1 MNKMMNLLRP
11 PPPFVEVR
19 LYCIY
24 DFFNFLLRNW
34 PFKKITATCSK
45 IDIKYRLWI
54 NRFKMGQNSP
64 KMIGSECSEICLLLC
79 MILELITKVSSNSA
93 CFWDELRSPIKK
105 NRFDWMTIEL
115 MNYGR
120 VENILPHY
128 PQVKINQNKTFN
140 GMHYKI

>member
-64 KMIGSECSEICLLLC
+64 KMIGSECSEICVLIC
-79 MILELITKVSSNSA
+79 MTLELITKVSSNSA

-105 NRFDWMTIEL
+105 KQVWLNDYWINEL
-115 MNYGR
+115 R
-120 VENILPHY
+120 ACRKHFTPLPES
-128 PQVKINQNKTFN
+128 QNKPEQN
-140 GMHYKI
+140 V

>member
-1 MNKMMNLLRP
+1 MNKMMNLLRHP

-105 NRFDWMTIEL
+105 KQVWLNDYWINEL
-115 MNYGR
+115 R
-120 VENILPHY
+120 ACRKHFTPLPAS
-128 PQVKINQNKTFN
+128 QNKPEQN
-140 GMHYKI
+140 V

>member
-11 PPPFVEVR
+11 PPLSLKWGYIVFM
-19 LYCIY
+19 I
-24 DFFNFLLRNW
+24 FFNFLLRNW

-105 NRFDWMTIEL
+105 TGLTEWLLNKWIT
-115 MNYGR
+115 G
-120 VENILPHY
+120 VS
-128 PQVKINQNKTFN
+128 KTF
-140 GMHYKI
+140 YPITRKSK

>member
-1 MNKMMNLLRP
+1 MNRMMNLLRP
-11 PPPFVEVR
+11 PPPSLKWGYIVYFM
-19 LYCIY
+19 I
-24 DFFNFLLRNW
+24 FFNFLLCNW
-34 PFKKITATCSK
+34 PFKNITATCSK

-105 NRFDWMTIEL
+105 KQVWLNDYWINEL
-115 MNYGR
+115 R
-120 VENILPHY
+120 ACRKHFTPLPAS
-128 PQVKINQNKTFN
+128 QNKPEQN
-140 GMHYKI
+140 V

>member
-105 NRFDWMTIEL
+105 NQVWLNDYWINEL
-115 MNYGR
+115 R
-120 VENILPHY
+120 ACRKHFTPLPAS
-128 PQVKINQNKTFN
+128 QNKPEQN
-140 GMHYKI
+140 V

>member
-93 CFWDELRSPIKK
+93 CFWYELRSPIKK
-105 NRFDWMTIEL
+105 KQVWLNDYWINEL
-115 MNYGR
+115 R
-120 VENILPHY
+120 ACRKHFTPLPAS
-128 PQVKINQNKTFN
+128 QNKPEQN
-140 GMHYKI
+140 V

>member
-1 MNKMMNLLRP
+1 MNKMMNLLR

-105 NRFDWMTIEL
+105 KQVWLNDYWINEL
-115 MNYGR
+115 R
-120 VENILPHY
+120 ACRKHFTPLPAS
-128 PQVKINQNKTFN
+128 QNKPEQN
-140 GMHYKI
+140 V

>member
-93 CFWDELRSPIKK
+93 CFLDELRSPIKK
-105 NRFDWMTIEL
+105 KTGLTEWLLNKWIT
-115 MNYGR
+115 G
-120 VENILPHY
+120 VS
-128 PQVKINQNKTFN
+128 KTF
-140 GMHYKI
+140 YPITRKSK